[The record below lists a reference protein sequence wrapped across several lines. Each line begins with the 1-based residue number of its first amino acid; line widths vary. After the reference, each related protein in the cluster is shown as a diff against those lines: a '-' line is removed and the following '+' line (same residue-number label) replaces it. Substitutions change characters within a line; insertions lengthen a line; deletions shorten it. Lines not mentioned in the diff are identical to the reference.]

1 MYCYNC
7 SVNCKTLPAEL
18 AEVIVVICSKPQP
31 SDSLDIYLMK
41 LCCYLDLRSDFVPR
55 GFNVNLKLFL
65 NTYIVLHS
73 FCIKIL

>member
-18 AEVIVVICSKPQP
+18 AEVICSKPQP

-65 NTYIVLHS
+65 NTYFVLHS